1 MRQGQKFVGWPTGQ
15 NFPLLIT
22 MRQWARVINT
32 RDLQLSAVITEINKM
47 QAPPGHYA
55 ALLSQLILSGWYD
68 KV

>member
-1 MRQGQKFVGWPTGQ
+1 
-15 NFPLLIT
+15 

>member
-1 MRQGQKFVGWPTGQ
+1 
-15 NFPLLIT
+15 

-47 QAPPGHYA
+47 QAPPGHSA